1 MNGFY
6 PSKYPMKRPEL
17 EVDSDL
23 DVIDIEVEEHGTLE
37 DLDLTVDDT
46 LVIDALGDYMQKM
59 GGHKILTRA
68 EEVELAKEVERGTPG
83 AKDRFIE
90 SNLKLVVSIASQY
103 QGRGLDLLDLIQEGN
118 DGLIRAVE
126 KFDYRKGFKFST
138 YATWWIRQGVTRA
151 LANKGSTI
159 RIPVHK
165 TEMIKKIK
173 DTQRYLEGEQLP
185 TDAYTVAAE
194 LDMTPEEV
202 QVLLDMDLGPVS
214 LDKTVGPDGEKNT
227 TLGSLIEDEQSMSV
241 EEEAVKKMRKE
252 RLDTAMAF
260 YLTPN
265 EYGILKMYHGIDR
278 EKEMT
283 FDQIGKEL
291 GLTRERI
298 RQIVEGAHIILRQNI
313 EHLIDDWHE

>member
-1 MNGFY
+1 
-6 PSKYPMKRPEL
+6 MKNPEL
-17 EVDSDL
+17 EVDNDL
-23 DVIDIEVEEHGTLE
+23 EVVDGGALDTGGEMVDVLEEV
-37 DLDLTVDDT
+37 DLTVDDT
-46 LVIDALGDYMQKM
+46 FVIDALGEYMQKM
-59 GGHKILTRA
+59 GGHEILTRS
-68 EEVELAKEVERGTPG
+68 EEVDLAKEVERGTPG

-118 DGLIRAVE
+118 EGLIRAVE

-151 LANKGSTI
+151 IANKGSTI

-165 TEMIKKIK
+165 TEMLKQIK

-185 TDAYTVAAE
+185 TDTYTVAAE
-194 LDMTPEEV
+194 LNMTPEEV
-202 QVLLDMDLGPVS
+202 QTLLDMDRGPVS

-227 TLGSLIEDEQSMSV
+227 TLGSLIEDEQGLSV
-241 EEEAVKKMRKE
+241 EDEAVQKMRKE
-252 RLDTAMAF
+252 KLDTAMAF

-265 EYGILKMYHGIDR
+265 EYGVLKMYHGIDR
-278 EKEMT
+278 EKGMT
-283 FDQIGKEL
+283 FDEIGKEL

-298 RQIVEGAHIILRQNI
+298 RQIVEGAHIRLRQNI
-313 EHLIDDWHE
+313 DHLRDDWQE

>member
-103 QGRGLDLLDLIQEGN
+103 QGRGLDL
-118 DGLIRAVE
+118 
-126 KFDYRKGFKFST
+126 
-138 YATWWIRQGVTRA
+138 
-151 LANKGSTI
+151 
-159 RIPVHK
+159 
-165 TEMIKKIK
+165 
-173 DTQRYLEGEQLP
+173 
-185 TDAYTVAAE
+185 
-194 LDMTPEEV
+194 
-202 QVLLDMDLGPVS
+202 
-214 LDKTVGPDGEKNT
+214 
-227 TLGSLIEDEQSMSV
+227 
-241 EEEAVKKMRKE
+241 
-252 RLDTAMAF
+252 
-260 YLTPN
+260 
-265 EYGILKMYHGIDR
+265 
-278 EKEMT
+278 
-283 FDQIGKEL
+283 
-291 GLTRERI
+291 
-298 RQIVEGAHIILRQNI
+298 
-313 EHLIDDWHE
+313 